1 MENKNVNEQQKEP
14 PGIAIYVGRSKT
26 GRKKHVKEVLKNFDV
41 LMDFYIPK
49 ISERIAKA
57 KKKYSE
63 GDINGTD
70 IELQLAKK
78 ELVDLS
84 TLITITKDDID
95 VNYGNYIYKESQ

>member
-14 PGIAIYVGRSKT
+14 PGIAVYVGRSRT
-26 GRKKHVKEVLKNFDV
+26 ERKRHAKKVLKNFDV
-41 LMDFYIPK
+41 LTNFYIPK

-63 GDINGTD
+63 GDINGTN

-78 ELVDLS
+78 ELADLS
-84 TLITITKDDID
+84 TLINIAKDDITA
-95 VNYGNYIYKESQ
+95 NYGDYIYKECQ